1 MASDGPDGLVRPP
14 AYYRLP
20 IIVSLIPGALET
32 AVCAGGA
39 NDPRVLEATRL
50 VVRAERVAAVRYY
63 ISSKMP
69 MLARPDTLDQLV
81 APAQSERTSTSTL
94 TSPKRTASARRA
106 ASALTHGGAAPLTS
120 AHVAMLPVTARRKA
134 ERAVAAVLASQ
145 WETAADM
152 FDEARDAANAE
163 PSATA
168 AAAALDVMYAF
179 ALASD
184 PTSRDKAEAW
194 SVVHE
199 YARKVTEL
207 QLACE
212 PLLLLVL
219 ARLEHGD
226 VTHAAPPARSRQ
238 RSADSYAF
246 LALFAHKTGI
256 WHAPKASAADVAS
269 AAAASGAVGAV
280 AKREEAR
287 KVAVPVV
294 PASKF
299 RIEMEE
305 DAEAEARSLASL
317 AVEDPA
323 RFREIEEAKA
333 AELNGAGASGAIGI
347 AAEGVGVNGDGG
359 VNGHGGACFSVE
371 LGLTGRSV
379 LTELELREIREADEA
394 RELELISD
402 AQRQGE
408 ASSSVP
414 ILPSRSWSGAL
425 GPEAR
430 WQRKADEASSGDGDP
445 TLPSSALDT
454 LMALRGLHHVKNI
467 ALELHTR
474 VMAERRLPPAMR
486 VKTSLNFSLMGNP
499 GTGKTTVAK
508 LLGQLLHELGL
519 RSSTT
524 FVSTSGEAMLRECP
538 KKIPGL
544 IASADNGVLFIDE
557 AYQLDPAKNS
567 EGKAIVNQLL
577 TAAEEKRETLSIIF
591 AGYKDDTEEKLYA
604 YSCGLQ
610 SRFRWPRSASDCK

>member
-1 MASDGPDGLVRPP
+1 
-14 AYYRLP
+14 LP

-81 APAQSERTSTSTL
+81 APAQSERPSTSTL

-134 ERAVAAVLASQ
+134 ERAVAAVLAGQ

-207 QLACE
+207 LLACE

-246 LALFAHKTGI
+246 LALFAHKSGI

-269 AAAASGAVGAV
+269 AAAASGAV
-280 AKREEAR
+280 
-287 KVAVPVV
+287 
-294 PASKF
+294 
-299 RIEMEE
+299 
-305 DAEAEARSLASL
+305 
-317 AVEDPA
+317 
-323 RFREIEEAKA
+323 
-333 AELNGAGASGAIGI
+333 GAGASGAIGI

>member
-1 MASDGPDGLVRPP
+1 
-14 AYYRLP
+14 LP

-81 APAQSERTSTSTL
+81 APAQSERPSTSTL

-134 ERAVAAVLASQ
+134 ERAVAAVLAGQ

-246 LALFAHKTGI
+246 LALFAHKSGI
-256 WHAPKASAADVAS
+256 WHAPKASAADAAS

-280 AKREEAR
+280 
-287 KVAVPVV
+287 
-294 PASKF
+294 
-299 RIEMEE
+299 
-305 DAEAEARSLASL
+305 
-317 AVEDPA
+317 
-323 RFREIEEAKA
+323 
-333 AELNGAGASGAIGI
+333 GAGASGAIGI

-430 WQRKADEASSGDGDP
+430 WQRKADEAISGDGDP

-591 AGYKDDTEEKLYA
+591 AGYKDDTEEKLYV

-610 SRFRWPRSASDCK
+610 SRFRWPRSASDCQ

>member
-1 MASDGPDGLVRPP
+1 
-14 AYYRLP
+14 LP

-134 ERAVAAVLASQ
+134 ERAVAAVLAGQ

-207 QLACE
+207 LLACE

-246 LALFAHKTGI
+246 LALFAHKSGI

-269 AAAASGAVGAV
+269 AAAASGAV
-280 AKREEAR
+280 
-287 KVAVPVV
+287 
-294 PASKF
+294 
-299 RIEMEE
+299 
-305 DAEAEARSLASL
+305 
-317 AVEDPA
+317 
-323 RFREIEEAKA
+323 
-333 AELNGAGASGAIGI
+333 GAGASGAIGI

-359 VNGHGGACFSVE
+359 VNGHGGACLSVE

-408 ASSSVP
+408 ASSSAP

-508 LLGQLLHELGL
+508 LFGQLLHELGL

-610 SRFRWPRSASDCK
+610 SRFRWPRSASDCQ

>member
-1 MASDGPDGLVRPP
+1 
-14 AYYRLP
+14 LP

-81 APAQSERTSTSTL
+81 APAQSERPSTSTL

-134 ERAVAAVLASQ
+134 ERAVAAVLAGQ

-207 QLACE
+207 LLACE

-246 LALFAHKTGI
+246 LALFAHKSGI

-280 AKREEAR
+280 
-287 KVAVPVV
+287 
-294 PASKF
+294 
-299 RIEMEE
+299 
-305 DAEAEARSLASL
+305 
-317 AVEDPA
+317 
-323 RFREIEEAKA
+323 
-333 AELNGAGASGAIGI
+333 GAGASGAIGI

-371 LGLTGRSV
+371 LGLTGRSL

-508 LLGQLLHELGL
+508 LFGQLLHELGL

>member
-1 MASDGPDGLVRPP
+1 
-14 AYYRLP
+14 
-20 IIVSLIPGALET
+20 
-32 AVCAGGA
+32 
-39 NDPRVLEATRL
+39 
-50 VVRAERVAAVRYY
+50 
-63 ISSKMP
+63 
-69 MLARPDTLDQLV
+69 
-81 APAQSERTSTSTL
+81 
-94 TSPKRTASARRA
+94 
-106 ASALTHGGAAPLTS
+106 
-120 AHVAMLPVTARRKA
+120 MLPVTARRKA

-246 LALFAHKTGI
+246 LALFAHKT
-256 WHAPKASAADVAS
+256 
-269 AAAASGAVGAV
+269 
-280 AKREEAR
+280 
-287 KVAVPVV
+287 
-294 PASKF
+294 
-299 RIEMEE
+299 
-305 DAEAEARSLASL
+305 
-317 AVEDPA
+317 
-323 RFREIEEAKA
+323 
-333 AELNGAGASGAIGI
+333 IGI

-604 YSCGLQ
+604 YGFNPGLK
-610 SRFRWPRSASDCK
+610 SRFRDILFEDFTQPELKEIFVEFAEKHKWTLDTSVAEVASRRVARRRGVKGFANARDVRTLFEHSYTRATNRIDAERRAEKRKEAAQAAATALATALDQDAVQIQPSAITSGSLPERFSLCEAAVVDASDMPTFLQV

>member
-1 MASDGPDGLVRPP
+1 
-14 AYYRLP
+14 LP

-134 ERAVAAVLASQ
+134 ERAVAAVLAGQ

-246 LALFAHKTGI
+246 LALFAHKSGI

-280 AKREEAR
+280 
-287 KVAVPVV
+287 
-294 PASKF
+294 
-299 RIEMEE
+299 
-305 DAEAEARSLASL
+305 
-317 AVEDPA
+317 
-323 RFREIEEAKA
+323 
-333 AELNGAGASGAIGI
+333 GAGASGAIGI

-371 LGLTGRSV
+371 LGLTGRSL

-610 SRFRWPRSASDCK
+610 SRFRWPRSASDCQ

>member
-1 MASDGPDGLVRPP
+1 M
-14 AYYRLP
+14 
-20 IIVSLIPGALET
+20 
-32 AVCAGGA
+32 
-39 NDPRVLEATRL
+39 
-50 VVRAERVAAVRYY
+50 
-63 ISSKMP
+63 
-69 MLARPDTLDQLV
+69 
-81 APAQSERTSTSTL
+81 
-94 TSPKRTASARRA
+94 
-106 ASALTHGGAAPLTS
+106 
-120 AHVAMLPVTARRKA
+120 
-134 ERAVAAVLASQ
+134 
-145 WETAADM
+145 
-152 FDEARDAANAE
+152 
-163 PSATA
+163 
-168 AAAALDVMYAF
+168 
-179 ALASD
+179 
-184 PTSRDKAEAW
+184 
-194 SVVHE
+194 VHE

-219 ARLEHGD
+219 ARLEYGV
-226 VTHAAPPARSRQ
+226 VTQAAPPARSRQ

-246 LALFAHKTGI
+246 LALFAHKCGI
-256 WHAPKASAADVAS
+256 WHAPKASAADDAS

-280 AKREEAR
+280 G
-287 KVAVPVV
+287 AV
-294 PASKF
+294 
-299 RIEMEE
+299 
-305 DAEAEARSLASL
+305 
-317 AVEDPA
+317 
-323 RFREIEEAKA
+323 
-333 AELNGAGASGAIGI
+333 GAGASGAI

-359 VNGHGGACFSVE
+359 VNGHGGASLSVE

-408 ASSSVP
+408 ASSIAP

-430 WQRKADEASSGDGDP
+430 WQRKADETSSGDGDP

-577 TAAEEKRETLSIIF
+577 TAAEENRETLSIIF

-610 SRFRWPRSASDCK
+610 SRFQWPQIANEDLGWPPSSGMASTRGSRAASVTSCLRTLRSPSSRRSLWNSPRSTSGPSTPTWPRSPPGASHDGAASRALPTRATCAHSDRLRLASITPIASDCLSLPWMATDDL

>member
-1 MASDGPDGLVRPP
+1 MASDGLVRPP

-81 APAQSERTSTSTL
+81 APAQSERPSTSTL

-246 LALFAHKTGI
+246 LALFAHKSGI

-280 AKREEAR
+280 
-287 KVAVPVV
+287 
-294 PASKF
+294 
-299 RIEMEE
+299 
-305 DAEAEARSLASL
+305 
-317 AVEDPA
+317 
-323 RFREIEEAKA
+323 
-333 AELNGAGASGAIGI
+333 GAGASGAIGI
-347 AAEGVGVNGDGG
+347 AAEGVGVNGDSG
-359 VNGHGGACFSVE
+359 VNGHCGACLSVE

-508 LLGQLLHELGL
+508 LFGQLLHELGL

>member
-246 LALFAHKTGI
+246 LALFAHKSGI

-280 AKREEAR
+280 
-287 KVAVPVV
+287 
-294 PASKF
+294 
-299 RIEMEE
+299 
-305 DAEAEARSLASL
+305 
-317 AVEDPA
+317 
-323 RFREIEEAKA
+323 
-333 AELNGAGASGAIGI
+333 GAGASGAIGI

-508 LLGQLLHELGL
+508 LLGKLLHELGL

>member
-1 MASDGPDGLVRPP
+1 
-14 AYYRLP
+14 
-20 IIVSLIPGALET
+20 
-32 AVCAGGA
+32 
-39 NDPRVLEATRL
+39 
-50 VVRAERVAAVRYY
+50 
-63 ISSKMP
+63 
-69 MLARPDTLDQLV
+69 
-81 APAQSERTSTSTL
+81 
-94 TSPKRTASARRA
+94 
-106 ASALTHGGAAPLTS
+106 
-120 AHVAMLPVTARRKA
+120 VTARRKA

-246 LALFAHKTGI
+246 LALFAHKSGI

-280 AKREEAR
+280 
-287 KVAVPVV
+287 
-294 PASKF
+294 
-299 RIEMEE
+299 
-305 DAEAEARSLASL
+305 
-317 AVEDPA
+317 
-323 RFREIEEAKA
+323 
-333 AELNGAGASGAIGI
+333 GAGASGAIGI

-591 AGYKDDTEEKLYA
+591 AGYKDDTEEKLYGFNP
-604 YSCGLQ
+604 GLK
-610 SRFRWPRSASDCK
+610 SRFRDILFEDFTQPELKEIFVEFAEKHKWTLDTSVAEVASRRVARRRGVKGFANARDVRTPIASDCLSLPWMATDDL

>member
-134 ERAVAAVLASQ
+134 ERAVAAVLAGQ

-207 QLACE
+207 LLACE

-246 LALFAHKTGI
+246 LALFAHKSGI

-269 AAAASGAVGAV
+269 AAAASGAV
-280 AKREEAR
+280 
-287 KVAVPVV
+287 
-294 PASKF
+294 
-299 RIEMEE
+299 
-305 DAEAEARSLASL
+305 
-317 AVEDPA
+317 
-323 RFREIEEAKA
+323 
-333 AELNGAGASGAIGI
+333 GAGASGAIGI

-359 VNGHGGACFSVE
+359 VNGHGGACLSVE

-408 ASSSVP
+408 ASSSAP

-508 LLGQLLHELGL
+508 LFGQLLHELGL

-610 SRFRWPRSASDCK
+610 SRFRWPRSASDCQ

>member
-134 ERAVAAVLASQ
+134 ERAVAAVLAGQ

-246 LALFAHKTGI
+246 LALFAHKSGI

-280 AKREEAR
+280 
-287 KVAVPVV
+287 
-294 PASKF
+294 
-299 RIEMEE
+299 
-305 DAEAEARSLASL
+305 
-317 AVEDPA
+317 
-323 RFREIEEAKA
+323 
-333 AELNGAGASGAIGI
+333 GAGASGAIGI

-371 LGLTGRSV
+371 LGLTGRSL

-454 LMALRGLHHVKNI
+454 LMALRGLHHAKNI

-557 AYQLDPAKNS
+557 AYQLDPAKSS

-610 SRFRWPRSASDCK
+610 SRFRWPRSASDCQ

>member
-246 LALFAHKTGI
+246 LALFAHKSGI

-280 AKREEAR
+280 
-287 KVAVPVV
+287 
-294 PASKF
+294 
-299 RIEMEE
+299 
-305 DAEAEARSLASL
+305 
-317 AVEDPA
+317 
-323 RFREIEEAKA
+323 
-333 AELNGAGASGAIGI
+333 GAGASGAIGI